1 MESVIIIGVL
11 GALGYVMKTTKPDHE
26 GKTQPVSEGK
36 LQPTAQQLTDEYNR
50 NVAKHLIKPNVIIGG
65 QTYLGNQSP
74 FYNARNEPNTTPYV
88 PFFTSEKSQNT
99 NEMVKNRRLE
109 TFTGVN
115 NIDYAPKIE
124 RVSEKP
130 VKGLTSINGVT
141 FEPDIG
147 RYKSY
152 MANAIQH
159 NVTPVEKKYVG
170 PGLGIPAD
178 QISSGGFHDR
188 FRILPDNVNAYRKN
202 TFGAEIV
209 PGKSN
214 IDRRD
219 MGEHQ
224 VATKNLAASNL
235 SYIEQKTIGSRPF
248 DAARGYISA
257 PASQPNA
264 QVSLSDMNNRSHTTT
279 AGLVGGVSGHGGG
292 SYQYGEGTRV
302 SEHTLPQGFVGG
314 IHRAGAATGG
324 YHNEKYL
331 MATENNRG
339 TANSQ
344 HLNIAATNSAGSYKT
359 PNFTSMESLRGNQ
372 RVHPEQQFG
381 GATNASN
388 GASFPSRDGWN
399 AERTQKDL
407 TMEFNK
413 DTRLGIIG
421 SGVSSGV
428 YTGVQNAD
436 SARTT
441 QRGQQG
447 GARGHVSLSGPA
459 GAHISN
465 GINHKATTHAIH
477 ASRELATVM
486 GHVPNV
492 QKTVNLM
499 LGSEH
504 LNGTI
509 TAAKN
514 DRNDNRIS
522 SNSNGLGVQN
532 FSSRSQLGQV
542 GVSNHVDVNN
552 RRDFGYA
559 PRNELRTSI
568 I

>member
-1 MESVIIIGVL
+1 MIIGVL
-11 GALGYVMKTTKPDHE
+11 GALGYVMNTTKPDQ
-26 GKTQPVSEGK
+26 GKTQPLSK
-36 LQPTAQQLTDEYNR
+36 TQPTAQQLTDEYNS

-74 FYNARNEPNTTPYV
+74 FYNSRNEPNTTPYV

-109 TFTGVN
+109 TFTGIN

-124 RVSEKP
+124 QVSEKP

-141 FEPDIG
+141 FEPDID

-152 MANAIQH
+152 MTNAIQH
-159 NVTPVEKKYVG
+159 NVTPIEKKYVG

-214 IDRRD
+214 IDKRD
-219 MGEHQ
+219 MSEHQ
-224 VATKNLAASNL
+224 VATKDLTASNL
-235 SYIEQKTIGSRPF
+235 SYVEQKAIGSRPF

-257 PASQPNA
+257 PAAQPNA
-264 QVSLSDMNNRSHTTT
+264 RASLSDMNNRSHTTT
-279 AGLVGGVSGHGGG
+279 AGLVGGVTGHGGG

-302 SEHTLPQGFVGG
+302 SEHTLPQGMVGG

-344 HLNIAATNSAGSYKT
+344 RLNIAAMNSAGSYKT

-372 RVHPEQQFG
+372 MVHPGQQFG

-388 GASFPSRDGWN
+388 GASFPSREGWN

-407 TMEFNK
+407 TMDASTN
-413 DTRLGIIG
+413 TRLGIIG

-428 YTGVQNAD
+428 YTGVQNVD

-447 GARGHVSLSGPA
+447 GGSHVSLSGPA

-465 GINHKATTHAIH
+465 GINHKTTTHAIH

-504 LNGTI
+504 IHRTI

-514 DRNDNRIS
+514 DRNENRIS
-522 SNSNGLGVQN
+522 SNSHGTGVQN
-532 FSSRSQLGQV
+532 FSSRTQLGHV
-542 GVSNHVDVNN
+542 GSSDHIDVNN

-559 PRNELRTSI
+559 PKNELRTSI